1 MKDYEMVMIL
11 DPGLDPTSFEEKTKI
26 LREKLTKYE
35 GVVQNVTSWGK
46 RKLAYDIAKKDAGYY
61 VVFNFQIPSQGLLD
75 FKENIRHDTEILRYL
90 IVVNRQPLAQMTAA
104 TTEEETAK
112 EGRDEEEV
120 QEIEAEEEIE
130 HTDKDD
136 LDDHVNEEEK

>member
-11 DPGLDPTSFEEKTKI
+11 DPGLDPTSFEEKTKN
-26 LREKLTKYE
+26 LRDKLTKYE

-90 IVVNRQPLAQMTAA
+90 IVVNRQPLAQMT

-112 EGRDEEEV
+112 EGKDEGEV

-130 HTDKDD
+130 HPDKDD

>member
-26 LREKLTKYE
+26 LRDKLTKYE

-61 VVFNFQIPSQGLLD
+61 VVFNFQISSQGLLD

-90 IVVNRQPLAQMTAA
+90 IVVNRQPLAQMT

-130 HTDKDD
+130 HADEDD

>member
-11 DPGLDPTSFEEKTKI
+11 DPGLDTTSLEEKTKS
-26 LREKLTKYE
+26 LRDKLTNFD
-35 GVVQNVTSWGK
+35 GVIQSVTPWGK

-90 IVVNRQPLAQMTAA
+90 IVVNRQPLAPITSDTA
-104 TTEEETAK
+104 EEGTDRGRTFVEMK
-112 EGRDEEEV
+112 EP
-120 QEIEAEEEIE
+120 EAEEKVEDLQE
-130 HTDKDD
+130 DD
-136 LDDHVNEEEK
+136 DEDYMNEEEK